1 MRERRLLYRFWI
13 TENTAFKVNGSIM
26 GRNRH
31 KFMAEALEVGGK
43 LAELT
48 RKILMNQQDPH
59 KSNP

>member
-1 MRERRLLYRFWI
+1 MRERRLLCRFWI
-13 TENTAFKVNGSIM
+13 TEDATFQVDGPIM

-31 KFMAEALEVGGK
+31 EFMAEPLEIGGK

-59 KSNP
+59 QSNS